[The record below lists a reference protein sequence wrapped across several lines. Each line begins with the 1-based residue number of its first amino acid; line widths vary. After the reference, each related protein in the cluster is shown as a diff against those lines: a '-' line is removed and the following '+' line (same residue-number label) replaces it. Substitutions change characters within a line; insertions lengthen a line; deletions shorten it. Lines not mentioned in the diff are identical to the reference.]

1 MGAVFEVQGRAMGKF
16 AAVVAVVGLFAC
28 ETRVLDVSGGVGEP
42 CEAGVHCATGMVC
55 AAVAGDDS
63 RACAAAVEIHG
74 QVIDATTKVGIAGA
88 RVHESG
94 YVAVSDDDGRYVLP
108 IAAPRTA
115 DGAPL
120 AGTAVTLQAFAAD
133 YRPFPAG
140 LQVALPIAVDAAAF
154 DEDRG
159 AYVVGDQANTT
170 IGMFARA
177 SDGVTISGRVGGE
190 APGGTLVV
198 AEERGV
204 YGLAGADGAYV
215 LFDVPA
221 GKATVRG
228 YHVGVVIKERKVEV
242 AGEDLVDVDL
252 EADAKGT
259 PGSVVGAV
267 QFVDAGGGSATSV
280 VLVPSSVFDEP
291 LARGPTPP
299 GLRVGGV
306 TGAFTLTGVPAGK
319 YRVLAGFENDLLVR
333 DPDVEIGG
341 TTVPEVVVK
350 DREVDAGSFKVTG
363 ALAVVGPGNDG
374 PEVVTGTPTFTFASD
389 PGADHYLVRVFDE
402 LGVLVWEAA
411 APKATG
417 NEDVAVLYA
426 GPALDEGKFYQFRA
440 LSLKDADDET
450 ALSATEDLRGVFI
463 AG

>member
-1 MGAVFEVQGRAMGKF
+1 
-16 AAVVAVVGLFAC
+16 
-28 ETRVLDVSGGVGEP
+28 
-42 CEAGVHCATGMVC
+42 
-55 AAVAGDDS
+55 
-63 RACAAAVEIHG
+63 
-74 QVIDATTKVGIAGA
+74 
-88 RVHESG
+88 
-94 YVAVSDDDGRYVLP
+94 
-108 IAAPRTA
+108 
-115 DGAPL
+115 
-120 AGTAVTLQAFAAD
+120 
-133 YRPFPAG
+133 
-140 LQVALPIAVDAAAF
+140 
-154 DEDRG
+154 
-159 AYVVGDQANTT
+159 
-170 IGMFARA
+170 
-177 SDGVTISGRVGGE
+177 
-190 APGGTLVV
+190 
-198 AEERGV
+198 V
-204 YGLAGADGAYV
+204 YGLAGVDGAYV

-228 YHVGVVIKERKVEV
+228 YHVGVVLKARRVEV

-280 VLVPSSVFDEP
+280 VLVPSSLFDEL

-341 TTVPEVVVK
+341 TMVPEVEVK
-350 DREVDAGSFKVTG
+350 DREVDAGSFKVTE

-374 PEVVTGTPTFTFASD
+374 PEPVTGSPTFTFASD

-402 LGVLVWEAA
+402 LGVLVWETA
-411 APKATG
+411 APKAMG

-440 LSLKDADDET
+440 LSLKDVAGET
-450 ALSATEDLRGVFI
+450 ALSSTEDLRGVFI